1 METAAATSP
10 TALPPALI
18 VTEAARRLGVTAPT
32 VWAMAEKKQLA
43 GFKLGTRRFVTTASF
58 DAYVAS
64 VNALA
69 AAA

>member
-1 METAAATSP
+1 MQTTGTAANNV
-10 TALPPALI
+10 LPPAII

-32 VWAMAEKKQLA
+32 VWGMVEKKRLA

-64 VNALA
+64 INALA
-69 AAA
+69 A